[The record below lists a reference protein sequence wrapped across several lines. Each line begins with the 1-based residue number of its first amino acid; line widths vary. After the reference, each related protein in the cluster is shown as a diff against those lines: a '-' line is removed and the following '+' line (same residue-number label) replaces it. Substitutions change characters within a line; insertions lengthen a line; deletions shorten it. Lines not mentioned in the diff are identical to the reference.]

1 MCASACV
8 DERES
13 DKKRERERGGV
24 CERER
29 EKVRK
34 EAPLKRT
41 KECS

>member
-1 MCASACV
+1 MCASVRV

-13 DKKRERERGGV
+13 DKEREREGV
-24 CERER
+24 CVR